1 MFANLMQSLALNYS
15 QMCTHNNKKCQQLL
29 QEKEFAESQ
38 VQFLNSIIVDMQ
50 RKNEE
55 QQAHIEILESGFSPA
70 AVGEL
75 KL

>member
-1 MFANLMQSLALNYS
+1 MSTELIQSLALNHS
-15 QMCTHNNKKCQQLL
+15 QMCTHNNQKCQQLL

-50 RKNEE
+50 KKNEE
-55 QQAHIEILESGFSPA
+55 QRAHIEILESGFSPA